1 MSTVCDEVE
10 KLLPFES
17 NDLIC
22 TFFCAGLQPLG
33 GEEINSG
40 YKGYGLAMMVELLTG
55 VMGGGDSAHHI
66 RKWNSFDKP
75 ANLGQMFVAVD
86 PDRFCPVSH
95 NIRLT
100 QPRLSITRTI

>member
-1 MSTVCDEVE
+1 M
-10 KLLPFES
+10 
-17 NDLIC
+17 
-22 TFFCAGLQPLG
+22 QPLG

-86 PDRFCPVSH
+86 PDRFCPVSR
-95 NIRLT
+95 NFRLIA
-100 QPRLSITRTI
+100 QAFNHSDNLKLKPPKPGFNR